1 MLHVMRNR
9 CAVVALLLLSLAAN
23 GSGSVLDKRCSGL
36 IVRSIAVSNDTE
48 TAILAER
55 TSARS
60 SRVRISVTSDHHGAA
75 TIVAVGPVLGLM
87 DSREIATDVS
97 CSDDGVVLT
106 ATLTRS
112 AEYTDSLKKNVLWRP
127 RLSVRIDRKRRVV
140 IRTVWRMRLTTGAEV
155 TRSRMSPYP
164 EQRYPMIVTRILRA
178 PS

>member
-23 GSGSVLDKRCSGL
+23 GSGSVLDKRCSGV

-55 TSARS
+55 TSAPP
-60 SRVRISVTSDHHGAA
+60 RVRISVTSDHHGAA

-112 AEYTDSLKKNVLWRP
+112 AEYTDSIKKNVLWRP

-140 IRTVWRMRLTTGAEV
+140 IRTVWRMRVTTGAEV